1 MTENPPEL
9 TAAMASVRTYCAG
22 VNASDPRLVARAMH
36 FPHYRIQ
43 YDGSVL
49 VWQSA
54 AEYLASFRERTGDA
68 GWAYSVVDSL
78 EGERISDRK
87 CHVMGRFGRYRADDS
102 LIAEVVC
109 LYVVVLRDG
118 RWGMNAGSVFTPA

>member
-1 MTENPPEL
+1 MNDDTPEL
-9 TAAMASVRTYCAG
+9 TAAIDSVRTYCEG
-22 VNASDPRLVARAMH
+22 VNNSDPQLIARSMH

-49 VWQSA
+49 VWQSE
-54 AEYLASFRERTGDA
+54 AEYLSSFSDRTGDA
-68 GWAYSVVDSL
+68 GWAYSVVESL
-78 EGERISDRK
+78 EGDLISESK
-87 CHVMGRFGRYRADDS
+87 CHVIGRFRRYRADDS

-109 LYVVVLRDG
+109 LYVVVLKDG

>member
-1 MTENPPEL
+1 MDENGL
-9 TAAMASVRTYCAG
+9 VLNAAVESVRLYCEG
-22 VNASDPRLVARAMH
+22 VNKSDPQLISGSMH

-49 VWQSA
+49 VWNSER
-54 AEYLASFRERTGDA
+54 EYLSSFSERTGDA

-78 EGERISDRK
+78 EGDAISESK
-87 CHVMGRFGRYRADDS
+87 CHVIGRFSRYRKDHS
-102 LIAEVVC
+102 LIAQVVC
-109 LYVVVLRDG
+109 LYVVVLKDG

>member
-1 MTENPPEL
+1 MNENPPDL
-9 TAAMASVRTYCAG
+9 AAAMASVRTYCEG
-22 VNASDPRLVARAMH
+22 VNASDPQLIARSMH

-49 VWQSA
+49 VWQSE

-68 GWAYSVVDSL
+68 GWAL

-87 CHVMGRFGRYRADDS
+87 CHVTGRFRRYRADDS